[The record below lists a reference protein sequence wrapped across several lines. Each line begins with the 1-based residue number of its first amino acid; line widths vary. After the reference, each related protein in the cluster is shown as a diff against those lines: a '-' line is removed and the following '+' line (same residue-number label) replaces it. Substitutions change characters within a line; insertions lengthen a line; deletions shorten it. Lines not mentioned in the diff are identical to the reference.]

1 MSRAGNPNLHITHIR
16 TTRPEGALS
25 IATSKMDFSVSG
37 RKLVGDALL
46 EPPFTGNVIGY
57 AQAELGVS
65 ELSFQP
71 SLDATEKLVP
81 IMNLIAGASASLDA
95 SYIES
100 LVHLSDQNPDLSNI
114 TMSWLLNGPGDLH
127 FISWAQQAC
136 YELDF
141 GEYLGH
147 PGYMRS
153 ALIKLDG
160 VVTFLPRRRAEGRI
174 EDMDV
179 SVLLREDD
187 MERLSR
193 DPVWNRWLID

>member
-1 MSRAGNPNLHITHIR
+1 M
-16 TTRPEGALS
+16 
-25 IATSKMDFSVSG
+25 K
-37 RKLVGDALL
+37 
-46 EPPFTGNVIGY
+46 
-57 AQAELGVS
+57 
-65 ELSFQP
+65 
-71 SLDATEKLVP
+71 
-81 IMNLIAGASASLDA
+81 LIASASASLDA

-141 GEYLGH
+141 GKTLGH

-193 DPVWNRWLID
+193 DPVWNSWLID